1 MSLSRTLVASLCL
14 SIAAIGCGNT
24 MPAAD
29 TGVAT
34 DSGGGGDASMM
45 MMMMTDGGADAGGSS
60 GTCGDATRM
69 CMCACGM
76 NAMCQQNCL
85 RMNMACN
92 QCVIGAQIGCC
103 PTEAAAANT
112 CIMNAMTMASDAGPA
127 CGMDQNCAIMRCMGE
142 FQALIACGNSPATQM
157 MPACRNMLA
166 GCFGSYPLMCN

>member
-34 DSGGGGDASMM
+34 DSGVSGDAGGM

-85 RMNMACN
+85 AMNRACN
-92 QCVIGAQIGCC
+92 ECVIGAQLGCC
-103 PTEAAAANT
+103 PTESAALQT
-112 CIMNAMTMASDAGPA
+112 CITQAMAASDAGPA
-127 CGMDQNCAIMRCMGE
+127 CTDNMCIAMRCGPAI
-142 FQALIACGNSPATQM
+142 QAVSMCANSPTTQM
-157 MPACRNMLA
+157 MPTCRNMLA